1 MPESTAREGNAV
13 GVLENSVCEERGVAI
28 YMCCAGSMIAVCCA
42 RRGVVL
48 VGDVVL
54 TRRMV
59 HTAVRNDCRGME
71 LKAVKPVRS
80 FQIVSVDS
88 LAGTRIGF
96 PYSCAGTA
104 IGNAYSCAGT
114 EMGRVVPEEAGRRL
128 LWALQERRSPKTR
141 GLNLTI
147 FRGLQN
153 IS

>member
-1 MPESTAREGNAV
+1 M
-13 GVLENSVCEERGVAI
+13 CEERGVAI

-80 FQIVSVDS
+80 FQVSALRGEIKCNS
-88 LAGTRIGF
+88 
-96 PYSCAGTA
+96 
-104 IGNAYSCAGT
+104 
-114 EMGRVVPEEAGRRL
+114 GRDCTRL
-128 LWALQERRSPKTR
+128 LVGR
-141 GLNLTI
+141 I
-147 FRGLQN
+147 
-153 IS
+153 